1 MQAVYEQPV
10 TDYEQPVTDYEQPE
24 GSTYVVGK

>member
-24 GSTYVVGK
+24 ESAYVANR